1 MWPDVHFYSECV
13 TVDSINSLVYVARG
27 HNSHGELRGV
37 GRDGRDFVLESQ
49 DARALRQ
56 RGNVQTL
63 LCQPLLVHL
72 AFKAWQG

>member
-13 TVDSINSLVYVARG
+13 TTDSINRLVYVARG
-27 HNSHGELRGV
+27 QNIHGELRGV
-37 GRDGRDFVLESQ
+37 GRDGWDFVLAAQ

-63 LCQPLLVHL
+63 LSQPLLVHL
-72 AFKAWQG
+72 AFKA